1 MKILRECVINC
12 LIVEFIMKRNRLIRP
27 SNHANIFSGKARK
40 FSTGR
45 KLLALSVLV
54 FAGISITSMV
64 LATNKPIIN
73 STQSQ
78 LIDLPGLPAE
88 NQTISNTSQYS
99 TTSTISVFKQNI
111 ASASSAPINLANL
124 SLAVDEI
131 SDDIINEEQIANSAH
146 EAELTVLEQ
155 QEILAAMND
164 VEVETVNTDQATI
177 NWQEITVKSGDNLS
191 LIFPRVGLSARDVYN
206 VAQLGKEVKPL
217 LNLKPGQILRFSIK
231 SEEDTKALDKLE
243 LELSALQTLSVTSS
257 DDDGY
262 QTSMATRVVES
273 RQTQASGQI
282 ENSLFEAGIEA
293 GLSDNIIMELAYIFG
308 WDIDF
313 ALDLRKNDSFTIIY
327 AEEFLDGEK
336 IADGDILAA
345 EFTNR
350 GKTYHAVRYT
360 DETDVTRYYAPNGD
374 SMRKTFSRSPVH
386 FSRISS
392 KFNPNRKHPVL
403 KTNRPH
409 RGVDYAAATGTPIT
423 ATGDGKVQFLGTKGG
438 YGRTIVLSHG
448 GKYTTLYA
456 HMSRYKKGLRAGK
469 RVQQGDVIGYVGSS
483 GLATGPHLHY
493 EFRVNGVHRNP
504 LTVALPKAEPLE
516 KKYLA
521 DFKQKSASLLAQ
533 LDSISETTLALNDH

>member
-1 MKILRECVINC
+1 MKQ
-12 LIVEFIMKRNRLIRP
+12 NRLIRP
-27 SNHANIFSGKARK
+27 SNQVNIFSNKARK
-40 FSTGR
+40 FGKTR
-45 KLLALSVLV
+45 NLLVLSVLA

-64 LATNKPIIN
+64 LATNKPIVN
-73 STQSQ
+73 ATKSQ
-78 LIDLPGLPAE
+78 LIDLPNLLAE
-88 NQTISNTSQYS
+88 NQNISNNTPQYS
-99 TTSTISVFKQNI
+99 ATSTMSVAKQQLGSTSSFTRLSELAI
-111 ASASSAPINLANL
+111 EETSDSAPI
-124 SLAVDEI
+124 D
-131 SDDIINEEQIANSAH
+131 EEQIANAAH
-146 EAELTVLEQ
+146 EAELALLEQ
-155 QEILAAMND
+155 QEILAALDD
-164 VEVETVNTDQATI
+164 VEVETINTAKSTI
-177 NWQEITVKSGDNLS
+177 DWQEITVKSGDNLS

-231 SEEDTKALDKLE
+231 SAEETKTLDKLE
-243 LELSALQTLSVTSS
+243 LELSALQTLSITSS
-257 DDDGY
+257 DNGY
-262 QTSMATRVVES
+262 QTSMETRVVDS

-327 AEEFLDGEK
+327 SEEYLDGEK

-350 GKTYHAVRYT
+350 GKTYRAVRYT
-360 DETDVTRYYAPNGD
+360 DKTDVTRYYAPNGD

-392 KFNPNRKHPVL
+392 RFNPNRKHPIL
-403 KTNRPH
+403 KTSRPH
-409 RGVDYAAATGTPIT
+409 KGVDYAAARGTPIT
-423 ATGDGKVQFLGTKGG
+423 ATGDGKVSSVGRKGG
-438 YGRTIVLSHG
+438 YGRTVVLSHG

-456 HMSRYKKGLRAGK
+456 HMSSYKKGLRAGK
-469 RVQQGDVIGYVGSS
+469 RVQQGDVIGYIGSS

-504 LTVALPKAEPLE
+504 LTVSLPKAEPLE
-516 KKYLA
+516 KKYIA
-521 DFKQKSASLLAQ
+521 DFKQKSESLLAQ
-533 LDSISETTLALNDH
+533 LDRISDTKLALNDN

>member
-1 MKILRECVINC
+1 
-12 LIVEFIMKRNRLIRP
+12 MKRNRLIRP
-27 SNHANIFSGKARK
+27 SNQANIFSDKAKK
-40 FSTGR
+40 FSKGR
-45 KLLALSVLV
+45 NLLLLSVLAITGV
-54 FAGISITSMV
+54 SITSMV
-64 LATNKPIIN
+64 LATNKPVVN

-78 LIDLPGLPAE
+78 LIALPGLSVE
-88 NQTISNTSQYS
+88 NQANSNTVTQYNTIS
-99 TTSTISVFKQNI
+99 TTSVARQDI
-111 ASASSAPINLANL
+111 AAASSLPVNLTRL
-124 SLAVDEI
+124 SEDTA
-131 SDDIINEEQIANSAH
+131 INEEQIANSAH
-146 EAELTVLEQ
+146 EAELAVLEQ
-155 QEILAAMND
+155 QETLTTLND
-164 VEVETVNTDQATI
+164 IEAETI
-177 NWQEITVKSGDNLS
+177 NTTKVTVDWEEITVKSGDNLS

-217 LNLKPGQILRFSIK
+217 LNLKPGQILRFAINT
-231 SEEDTKALDKLE
+231 EEDKKTLHQLE
-243 LELSALQTLSVTSS
+243 LELSALQTLSILSTE
-257 DDDGY
+257 DGY
-262 QTSMATRVVES
+262 QTSMDTRVVDARS
-273 RQTQASGQI
+273 AQASGHI

-293 GLSDNIIMELAYIFG
+293 GLSDKVVMELAYIFG

-313 ALDLRKNDSFTIIY
+313 SLDLRKNDSFTVIY
-327 AEEFLDGEK
+327 SEDYLEGEK
-336 IADGDILAA
+336 IADGAILAA

-350 GKTYHAVRYT
+350 GKIFRAVRYA
-360 DETDVTRYYAPNGD
+360 DEEGITRYYSPNGD

-456 HMSRYKKGLRAGK
+456 HMSSYKKGLRSGK

-493 EFRVNGVHRNP
+493 EFRLNGVHRNP
-504 LTVALPKAEPLE
+504 LTVTLPKAEPLE

-521 DFKQKSASLLAQ
+521 DFKKKSHSLLAQ
-533 LDSISETTLALNDH
+533 LDSIGETSLALNNH